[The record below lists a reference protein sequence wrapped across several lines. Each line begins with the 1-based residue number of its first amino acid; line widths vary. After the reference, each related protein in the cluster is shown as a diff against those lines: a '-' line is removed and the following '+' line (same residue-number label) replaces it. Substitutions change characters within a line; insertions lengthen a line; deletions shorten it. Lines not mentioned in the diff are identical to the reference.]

1 MRSDID
7 RLMAERE
14 LGAIIAAG
22 GEQQN
27 TIRAYL
33 SNGVDI
39 HGGITIKKHGS
50 APTMLVSA
58 MEIEEAAHSGLRVV
72 TYDDLGWDKIYLA
85 AEGDMVKARVNLWGR
100 IFEYFELPAGQ
111 SWAIRHR
118 RHQRVGGVDTL
129 AGGSL
134 STIPADGRTEHHP
147 V

>member
-50 APTMLVSA
+50 APVLLVSA
-58 MEIEEAAHSGLRVV
+58 MEIEEAAHSGLQVV
-72 TYDDLGWDKIYLA
+72 TYDDLGGMGVESYGKQKQKDRCGAHEQSILA
-85 AEGDMVKARVNLWGR
+85 VRQSEAQPPALRGGRVCSAAGVR
-100 IFEYFELPAGQ
+100 SSPA
-111 SWAIRHR
+111 
-118 RHQRVGGVDTL
+118 
-129 AGGSL
+129 
-134 STIPADGRTEHHP
+134 ADGLP
-147 V
+147 G